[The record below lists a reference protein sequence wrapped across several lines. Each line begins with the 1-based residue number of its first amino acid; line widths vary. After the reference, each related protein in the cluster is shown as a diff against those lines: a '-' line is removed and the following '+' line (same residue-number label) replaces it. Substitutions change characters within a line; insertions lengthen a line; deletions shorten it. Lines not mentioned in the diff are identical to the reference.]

1 MEVLRQIQIG
11 AVRYK
16 KGDRIDPKQFT
27 KEQVIRLVE
36 TGHLKEATKPNKGEK
51 S

>member
-16 KGDRIDPKQFT
+16 KGDRIDVKQLT
-27 KEQVIRLVE
+27 KEQIAGLIQS
-36 TGHLKEATKPNKGEK
+36 GHLKEESKKAGGK
-51 S
+51 